1 VVQEC
6 RGQSGDCNDP
16 GCIQYRRRPNRE
28 LNLISNLNRPDGNVT
43 GVPLFAAQLLA
54 KQVAPLRSMLPSA
67 SLFGVLVN
75 PNNLRR
81 QAGADEVQDATR
93 TVGVKTDVVN
103 ARTVTELEVGFEA
116 LSSSVGTRSFLEPG
130 KTSLWRRHATGPL
143 AMFIIREFV
152 PHKINVRATAEM
164 KRRPAWDLARTIS
177 PTIP

>member
-1 VVQEC
+1 MVVSIRTRISPKPLCTENSIFIDYVNESPNVSGEPALAAELVRRDVAVIVSPC
-6 RGQSGDCNDP
+6 GPGVPGQSGDCNDP

-43 GVPLFAAQLLA
+43 GVPFFAAQLLA

-103 ARTVTELEVGFEA
+103 ARTVTELEVGF
-116 LSSSVGTRSFLEPG
+116 
-130 KTSLWRRHATGPL
+130 
-143 AMFIIREFV
+143 
-152 PHKINVRATAEM
+152 
-164 KRRPAWDLARTIS
+164 
-177 PTIP
+177 